1 MKVKITMIKWIKQ
14 LFKPPVDKTELRIKD
29 LFRFLFDDYGF
40 SYAKINL
47 GNLVDKN
54 GKIIFYGPLYAYQI
68 YNDNLCIN
76 IVNLVQRD
84 DYDIYIT
91 ENQSEDQH
99 YIYGGMRL
107 PSHLAYDLSLCS
119 SQIKTELINCKT
131 IFEKNI

>member
-1 MKVKITMIKWIKQ
+1 MIKWIKQ
-14 LFKPPVDKTELRIKD
+14 LFKPPVDKTELIIKE

-40 SYAKINL
+40 SYVKTDL

-91 ENQSEDQH
+91 EKLSNDQH
-99 YIYGGMRL
+99 YIFDGLSL
-107 PSHLAYDLSLCS
+107 PSHLAHYLPLFASQVKSELLSS
-119 SQIKTELINCKT
+119 KT
-131 IFEKNI
+131 IFGKNI